1 MGVKGKKF
9 VMVLRVFLVVV
20 GVAVASLVSYPFLCS
35 YASGGTPGVAEAR
48 AARVQKLRAEQTVVR
63 EQMQERQDQ
72 WERDFQAKMNA
83 PRKVPRALLE
93 RDNIGDEMLAAA
105 LKLQPTLSRSPRGAK
120 RIVWILLEAAEEYN
134 VNPYLAL
141 AFASRE
147 SSLRANVRA
156 GSIGE
161 QGLLQIHPRGHARR
175 VCGRGRRDLS
185 SARVNADI
193 GLCYYN
199 HLRELCDTEDHWVLV
214 GAYGT
219 GKCLSPERARDLKCG
234 QRKRAELAKAVGE
247 ERANQ
252 IWPL

>member
-1 MGVKGKKF
+1 MGVKGKRF
-9 VMVLRVFLVVV
+9 VAVLRILLVVM
-20 GVAVASLVSYPFLCS
+20 GVAVASVVSYPFLCS
-35 YASGGTPGVAEAR
+35 YARGDTPGIAERR
-48 AARVQKLRAEQTVVR
+48 AARMQKLRAERDAAR
-63 EQMQERQDQ
+63 ERERARQEQ
-72 WERDFQAKMNA
+72 WERDFHAKMNA
-83 PRKVPRALLE
+83 PRKGSRALLE
-93 RDNIGDEMLAAA
+93 SDTIEDEMLEAA
-105 LKLQPTLSRSPRGAK
+105 LKLQPTLARNRRYSK

-134 VNPYLAL
+134 INPFLAL

-147 SSLRANVRA
+147 SSLRANVRQ

-161 QGLLQIHPRGHARR
+161 QGLLQVHPRGHARR

-199 HLRELCDTEDHWVLV
+199 HLRELCNSEDHWVLV

-219 GKCLSPERARDLKCG
+219 GKCLTPERARNLKCG